1 MSQPQYTNTLPL
13 ETMLMEYEL
22 VSVLGVGGFGITY
35 HARDSMLQKDVAI
48 KEFFPGADVA
58 RVDGGTV
65 TLTNT
70 QRTQEY
76 QAGLDSFLQ
85 EARTLAGFSHPNI
98 VRVNRYFKANGT
110 GYMVM
115 DYEEGET
122 LNTYFRK
129 NPLPAEETIKALL
142 AKLIDGIGKVHKAGF
157 LHRDIKPDNVFVR
170 ADGSPVLIDFGSA
183 RQAMGG
189 TQRTL
194 TALVTPG
201 YAPFEQYTSHAEQGP
216 WSDIYALGGILFFA
230 VTGENPPDAL
240 TRMKSDRIPELL
252 ERAQKRYSE
261 SFLDAI
267 KWALQIDEKVRP
279 QSVSEWREKILWD
292 MPAPVTTK
300 PLGAV
305 DRSTMPTTESPASP
319 NSTGMSPD
327 AAGATL
333 PLTSPIPP
341 SASTEKIAG
350 SGLDTQDIS
359 SFLER
364 RDDAERALKAKF
376 QHLLTVMFTDL
387 KGSTAIAESSGDI
400 AVRSMLKRY
409 HDLCLISVKRHDGT
423 LVKTIGDGS
432 LSHFEDAASACRA
445 AIEIQK
451 GMEEINLSKA
461 YKSILLARIGMHTG
475 ECILE
480 KNDVFGDVVNT
491 ASRFES
497 SANPGEIFISEET
510 FNALSDKREFYS
522 RFDREVTLK
531 GKSMPFKGYIVFW
544 DPQEIEHDL
553 QRSTHVAPV
562 KAPTSA
568 WKLALFIAVPAL
580 LLFLT
585 AIWITRGEKFAG
597 ESKRSI
603 DHEIP
608 LTQPSGK

>member
-1 MSQPQYTNTLPL
+1 
-13 ETMLMEYEL
+13 MLMEYEL

-48 KEFFPGADVA
+48 KEYFPGADVA
-58 RVDGGTV
+58 RLDGGAV

-70 QRTQEY
+70 QRTEEY

-115 DYEEGET
+115 DYEEGDT
-122 LNTYFRK
+122 LNTYFQK
-129 NPLPAEETIKALL
+129 NPLPSEETIKTLL
-142 AKLIDGIGKVHKAGF
+142 ARLIDGLGKVHKAGF

-189 TQRTL
+189 VQRTL

-201 YAPFEQYTSHAEQGP
+201 YAPFEQYTAHAEQGP
-216 WSDIYALGGILFFA
+216 WSDIYALGGLLFFA
-230 VTGENPPDAL
+230 VTGDNPPDAL
-240 TRMKSDRIPELL
+240 ARMKADRIPELL

-261 SFLDAI
+261 AFLNAI
-267 KWALQIDEKVRP
+267 QWALQIEEKNRP

-292 MPAPVTTK
+292 MPALATTG
-300 PLGAV
+300 PFGAV
-305 DRSTMPTTESPASP
+305 DQPAAPATASP
-319 NSTGMSPD
+319 TSTGIEPP

-333 PLTSPIPP
+333 PSMSSIAP
-341 SASTEKIAG
+341 AGSTVKIAG
-350 SGLDTQDIS
+350 SGPDTQDIS
-359 SFLER
+359 SFLDR
-364 RDDAERALKAKF
+364 RDEAERVLKAKF
-376 QHLLTVMFTDL
+376 QRVLTVMFTDL

-445 AIEIQK
+445 AVEIQK
-451 GMEEINLSKA
+451 GMEEINLSKI
-461 YKSILLARIGMHTG
+461 YKTILLARIGMHTG

-491 ASRFES
+491 SSRFES

-510 FNALSDKREFYS
+510 FNELPDKTEFYS

-544 DPQEIEHDL
+544 DPKEIELDL
-553 QRSTHVAPV
+553 QRSTHVAGPV
-562 KAPTSA
+562 KAPTPA
-568 WKLALFIAVPAL
+568 WKLTLFVGIPAIL
-580 LLFLT
+580 LLLT
-585 AIWITRGEKFAG
+585 AIWITRGEKFGG
-597 ESKRSI
+597 ENKRSI
-603 DHEIP
+603 NHEMP
-608 LTQPSGK
+608 MPQPTGK

>member
-1 MSQPQYTNTLPL
+1 
-13 ETMLMEYEL
+13 MEYEL

-48 KEFFPGADVA
+48 KEYFPSADVA
-58 RVDGGTV
+58 RLDGGAV

-70 QRTQEY
+70 QRTEEY

-115 DYEEGET
+115 EYEEGET
-122 LNTYFRK
+122 LNTYLQK
-129 NPLPAEETIKALL
+129 NPLPSEQTIKALL
-142 AKLIDGIGKVHKAGF
+142 VKLIDGIGKVHRAGF
-157 LHRDIKPDNVFVR
+157 LHRDIKPDNVFIR

-189 TQRTL
+189 AKRTL

-201 YAPFEQYTSHAEQGP
+201 YAPFEQYTTQTEQGP

-230 VTGENPPDAL
+230 VTGDNPPDAL
-240 TRMKSDRIPELL
+240 TRMKADRVPELL
-252 ERAQKRYSE
+252 ERAVSRYSE
-261 SFLDAI
+261 SLLDGI
-267 KWALQIDEKVRP
+267 SWALQIDEKKRP
-279 QSVSEWREKILWD
+279 QTVNAWREKILWD
-292 MPAPVTTK
+292 LPAPETTA
-300 PLGAV
+300 PHGAV
-305 DRSTMPTTESPASP
+305 DTPTMQETGAPDFSLSEGASP
-319 NSTGMSPD
+319 TAT
-327 AAGATL
+327 AA
-333 PLTSPIPP
+333 TSPIAP
-341 SASTEKIAG
+341 SASTVKVAG
-350 SGLDTQDIS
+350 AGPDTQDIS
-359 SFLER
+359 SFLDR
-364 RDDAERALKAKF
+364 RDEAERVLKAKF
-376 QHLLTVMFTDL
+376 QRVLTVMFTDL

-445 AIEIQK
+445 AVEIQK
-451 GMEEINLSKA
+451 GMEEINLSKI
-461 YKSILLARIGMHTG
+461 YKTLLLARIGLHTG

-491 ASRFES
+491 AARFES
-497 SANPGEIFISEET
+497 AANPGEIFISEET
-510 FNALSDKREFYS
+510 FNKLPDKTEFYS
-522 RFDREVTLK
+522 RYDREVSLK

-544 DPQEIEHDL
+544 DPKEIERDL
-553 QRSTHVAPV
+553 TRSTHVGPV
-562 KAPTSA
+562 KKPTSA
-568 WKLALFIAVPAL
+568 WKLTLFIIIPAVL
-580 LLFLT
+580 LLLT
-585 AIWITRGEKFAG
+585 SVWITRGEKFAG

-608 LTQPSGK
+608 VAPPPSK